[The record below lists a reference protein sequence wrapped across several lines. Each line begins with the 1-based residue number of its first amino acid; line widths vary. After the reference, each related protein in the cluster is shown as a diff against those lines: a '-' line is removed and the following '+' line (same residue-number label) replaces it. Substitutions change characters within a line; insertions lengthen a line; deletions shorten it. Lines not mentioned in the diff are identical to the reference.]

1 MDINNI
7 VLSSRIRLAR
17 NLKGLPYTPKQTEL
31 SAEKVL
37 NTVFAVAKSNLN
49 FDVYKLK
56 DLTEEE
62 IASALDNNFI
72 SKDVDLKFGGYAI
85 SNDETVSIMVNEEDH
100 IRMQCIITGLNLKK
114 SFDIINDI
122 DTELMQNLDYAY
134 DKELGFLT
142 TCPSNLGTGI
152 RASCMMFLPALTI
165 SGNLEDLVK
174 PLKNMGIIIRGINGE
189 GSDSKGYIYQIS
201 NEVTLGKSE
210 KQIIQEVESAV
221 FKIYELEK
229 EVIEKIKQSNDINLF
244 DTIMRSFGT
253 LISCYKLSSG
263 EYFELSAL
271 SKLGVELELIKLKNI
286 DIFDELNYAIKPA
299 NLVRINGKFLN
310 EIERDI
316 FRAKYVSSKLK
327 AEIEL
332 DE

>member
-1 MDINNI
+1 MDINNV

-17 NLKGLPYTPKQTEL
+17 NLKDLPYTPKQTEL

-37 NTVFAVAKSNLN
+37 DTVFAVAKTNLN
-49 FDVYKLK
+49 FDTYKLK
-56 DLTEEE
+56 NLTEEE
-62 IASALDNNFI
+62 VASALDNNFI
-72 SKDVDLKFGGYAI
+72 SKDVDLNFGGYAI

-114 SFDIINDI
+114 AFDIINDI

-174 PLKNMGIIIRGINGE
+174 PLKNLGIIIRGINGE

-221 FKIYELEK
+221 FKIFELEK

-253 LISCYKLSSG
+253 LISSYKLSSS

-286 DIFDELNYAIKPA
+286 DVFDELNYAVKPA
-299 NLVRINGKFLN
+299 NLIKISGKFLN
-310 EIERDI
+310 DIERDV
-316 FRAKYVSSKLK
+316 FRAKFISSKLK
-327 AEIEL
+327 AEIEF
-332 DE
+332 DD